1 MFARRLEQAIR
12 AGGGLVVAAVVLS
25 AAASASPGAN
35 ERADHAEREGGEFRV
50 GIPATSIIDSIDPI
64 LASFPGALSVN
75 QASCA
80 GLMAYPDAT
89 FPAGLRLQ
97 PEIAVGFPRITDGGK
112 TYSFTIRKGVRFST
126 GPVVT
131 ARSFAHTIN
140 RVLSKTMDS
149 PYWSY
154 LGDIVGA
161 RAVHEGTAAEVAG
174 VSARR
179 NTLTIRL
186 TKASGDFVARV
197 GTVCVLPES
206 VPIDPEGVK
215 APVPSAAPYFIS
227 EYLPGALLVLDRNR
241 YYTGTRPHHV
251 NRIVVSIGGD
261 AASVLDRVDRGEL
274 DYGLLLPGHY
284 ADRAQELRRRYG
296 VDKSR
301 FFASPA
307 LNLRIFVLNTSRPLF
322 RNNVKLRQAVNFAVD
337 RKAIL
342 RERGPLAGYLTDQY
356 LPPFIPGFRDER
368 IYPLQAP
375 DLAKAQALAKG
386 RTRGG
391 KAVLY
396 VSSSS
401 PGSLAQGQV
410 LAGNLAKIGLDVEIQ
425 AFPSPVL
432 FEKMKTPGEPF
443 DIGSVG
449 WISVGSEWLTLL
461 NWMFDGGTIANAPNF
476 GNLSYFDSPKYNRL
490 LEQASRLPLGAE
502 RDRAYAALDVDLAK
516 NVAPAIPISYD
527 RILTLVSQRTG
538 CVVVNPYLDL
548 AAVCL
553 K

>member
-1 MFARRLEQAIR
+1 M
-12 AGGGLVVAAVVLS
+12 
-25 AAASASPGAN
+25 
-35 ERADHAEREGGEFRV
+35 
-50 GIPATSIIDSIDPI
+50 
-64 LASFPGALSVN
+64 
-75 QASCA
+75 
-80 GLMAYPDAT
+80 
-89 FPAGLRLQ
+89 
-97 PEIAVGFPRITDGGK
+97 
-112 TYSFTIRKGVRFST
+112 
-126 GPVVT
+126 
-131 ARSFAHTIN
+131 
-140 RVLSKTMDS
+140 
-149 PYWSY
+149 
-154 LGDIVGA
+154 GA
-161 RAVHEGTAAEVAG
+161 RAVHEGTTAKLSG

-215 APVPSAAPYFIS
+215 APVPGAGPYYIS
-227 EYLPGALLVLDRNR
+227 EYLPGNRLVLDRNR
-241 YYTGTRPHHV
+241 YYSGDRPHHV

-274 DYGLLLPGHY
+274 DWAFLAPGDY
-284 ADRAQELRRRYG
+284 ADRIDEFRLKYG
-296 VDKSR
+296 INR
-301 FFASPA
+301 ARLFTAPA

-337 RKAIL
+337 RRAIL
-342 RERGPLAGYLTDQY
+342 RERGSLAGYLTDQY
-356 LPPFIPGFRDER
+356 LPPFMPGFRNER
-368 IYPLQAP
+368 IYPLKGAE
-375 DLAKAQALAKG
+375 LAKARALAEG
-386 RTRGG
+386 RTRDG
-391 KAVLY
+391 KAVAY
-396 VSSSS
+396 VSSSAA
-401 PGSLAQGQV
+401 GSLAQGQV
-410 LAGNLAKIGLDVEIQ
+410 LAANLAQIGLEVEVK

-449 WISVGSEWLTLL
+449 WISVGAEWLTLL

-476 GNLSYFDSPKYNRL
+476 GNFSYLDLPKYNRL
-490 LEQASRLPLGAE
+490 LERASRLPLGAE

-516 NVAPAIPISYD
+516 SVAPAIPISYD

-538 CVVVNPYLDL
+538 CVIVNPQLDL